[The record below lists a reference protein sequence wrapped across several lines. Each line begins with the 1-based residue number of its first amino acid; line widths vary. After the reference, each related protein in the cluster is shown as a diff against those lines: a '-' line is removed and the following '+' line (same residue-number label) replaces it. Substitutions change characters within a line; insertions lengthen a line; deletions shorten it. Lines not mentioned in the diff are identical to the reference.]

1 MRLCARVNESERERE
16 RESSIESWVVV
27 VLLVVMVVV
36 VAYSVTS
43 AVMKKWNDIVQV
55 EWSLRQVVKEEKEV
69 RVPTN
74 KTTDREK

>member
-1 MRLCARVNESERERE
+1 M
-16 RESSIESWVVV
+16 